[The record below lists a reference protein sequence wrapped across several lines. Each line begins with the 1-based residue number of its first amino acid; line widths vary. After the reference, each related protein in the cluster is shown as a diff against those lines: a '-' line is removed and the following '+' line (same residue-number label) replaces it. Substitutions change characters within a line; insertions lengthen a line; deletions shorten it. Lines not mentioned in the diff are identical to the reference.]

1 MRLGSAGLFAT
12 GNEHPYRVTKEAHS
26 RGEVVEAVC
35 QDVFAF
41 TLVVQPREV
50 IFHPNA
56 VAHGWQSVEVLIDA
70 RGRVQGDAGP
80 PVPGTYRHD
89 FRNGSRG

>member
-1 MRLGSAGLFAT
+1 MDLPALIAAGDDR
-12 GNEHPYRVTKEAHS
+12 PYRVTKVAHS
-26 RGEVVEAVC
+26 REDVVKAVC

-70 RGRVQGDAGP
+70 GERVQVDAGP
-80 PVPGTYRHD
+80 PVPGTYQH
-89 FRNGSRG
+89 